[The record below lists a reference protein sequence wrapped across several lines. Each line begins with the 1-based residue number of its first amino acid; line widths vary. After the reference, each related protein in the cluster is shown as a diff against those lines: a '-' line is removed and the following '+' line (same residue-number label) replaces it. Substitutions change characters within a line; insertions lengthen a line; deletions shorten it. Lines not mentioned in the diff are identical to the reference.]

1 MASIAEKLG
10 LGPTE
15 FAFYFETG
23 QGVEA
28 DHLGSFLQRAATVA
42 RQNGAEIRV
51 TGIQPGSLAV
61 ILKAVKKSK
70 IVQAAKDEYL
80 KAPIDA
86 TVKVTALVG
95 SVVAGITWAMSPS
108 GAGVTPLAKAG
119 AEIVEQHQV
128 NQIQIVTID
137 NTIVVMDEER
147 AREIR
152 QIEREK
158 RRPSRPRLPYEVQ
171 SMVEDARFGTLAG
184 SILAV
189 DGDLHFRPD
198 GYRYLVPV
206 DMANSWNA
214 DKIFPGDHI
223 KVAGE
228 IVTIDGQ
235 PDSLV
240 IHSIRR

>member
-1 MASIAEKLG
+1 
-10 LGPTE
+10 
-15 FAFYFETG
+15 
-23 QGVEA
+23 
-28 DHLGSFLQRAATVA
+28 
-42 RQNGAEIRV
+42 
-51 TGIQPGSLAV
+51 LAV

-108 GAGVTPLAKAG
+108 GADVTPLAKAG

-147 AREIR
+147 AREVR
-152 QIEREK
+152 RIEREK
-158 RRPSRPRLPYEVQ
+158 RRPSRLRLPYEVQ
-171 SMVEDARFGTLAG
+171 SMIEDARFGTLAG
-184 SILAV
+184 SILPV

-206 DMANSWNA
+206 DMANSWKA
-214 DKIFPGDHI
+214 DQIFPGDHI

-235 PDSLV
+235 PDSLI